1 MSCVLSREKKL
12 HLIWKLTWIKYKGKM
27 SDCCTFLG
35 MIGHGL
41 PGIVTQATR
50 ATPVVLNGLV
60 LGARLHLDSDQS
72 MS

>member
-1 MSCVLSREKKL
+1 
-12 HLIWKLTWIKYKGKM
+12 M

-72 MS
+72 MSLTQYCGETSLYLAYPRSVV